1 MATTFF
7 PQSANQ
13 LFTWITNYSSSI
25 EQHATVLGLTI
36 DELKSET
43 NLCDIIVK
51 KICSTLNK
59 KAGLNATEK
68 EVHTQNNNQSKDTT
82 RANEEKESLLSP
94 TKTTDFT
101 TYKASISLELFGSYV
116 RVKFKKMGVDGLNHY
131 KRKKGETSW
140 EFVSHIT
147 ISPYDIFFKLHT
159 SETTEHWE
167 YSALGV
173 VNTNEVGLI
182 SDILE
187 ITHKK

>member
-7 PQSANQ
+7 PKSANE
-13 LFTWITNYSSSI
+13 LFTWITNYNSSI
-25 EQHATVLGLTI
+25 EQYATALGLTV

-51 KICSTLNK
+51 KICSALNK

-68 EVHTQNNNQSKDTT
+68 EVHTRTNNQSNDTT
-82 RANEEKESLLSP
+82 RANEEKESLASS

-116 RVKFKKMGVDGLNHY
+116 RVKFKKMGVDGLNLY

-147 ISPYDIFFKLHT
+147 ISPHDIFFKLDA
-159 SETTEHWE
+159 SEIAEHWE

-173 VNTNEVGLI
+173 VNTTEIGLP
-182 SDILE
+182 SDTLE
-187 ITHKK
+187 IIHKK